1 MGYGYYPIWY
11 DPTFLIFII
20 PAMIL
25 GFIAQ
30 AAVQGRFKQYSQVA
44 TMRGLTGAQVARQI
58 LDTNGLSGVS
68 IEETQGFLTDNYD
81 PRSQTLRLS
90 PDVARSTSVA
100 AVGVAA
106 HESGHALQHAR
117 GYLPLQL
124 RSAMVPTVQ
133 FGTWLG
139 PLIIMAGIVLEAI
152 LGASAVGYTLGKT
165 IAWFGVIVFSM
176 VAVFSFVTRPVEID
190 ASARA
195 KALLYQYNI
204 VDRRELDGVNKV
216 LNAAAWTYVAAA
228 IAALLQVLR
237 WVFILTSGSRR
248 R

>member
-1 MGYGYYPIWY
+1 MFYPIWA

-30 AAVQGRFKQYSQVA
+30 ALVQGRFKQYSQVA

-106 HESGHALQHAR
+106 HESGHALQHAQ

-124 RSAMVPTVQ
+124 RSAMVPAVQ
-133 FGTWLG
+133 FGSWLG
-139 PLIIMAGIVLEAI
+139 PLIIMAGILLEVVM
-152 LGASAVGYTLGKT
+152 GAFTLGNA
-165 IAWFGVIVFSM
+165 IAWFGVLLFGL
-176 VAVFSFVTRPVEID
+176 VAVFSFVTLPVELD

-195 KALLYQYNI
+195 KTMLYQYNI

-228 IAALLQVLR
+228 IAALLEVLR
-237 WVFILTSGSRR
+237 WVFILTAGNRR

>member
-1 MGYGYYPIWY
+1 MGYGYPILY
-11 DPTFLIFII
+11 DPTFLIFMV

-25 GFIAQ
+25 GLIAQ
-30 AAVQGRFKQYSQVA
+30 AAVQGRFKKYSQVR

-58 LDTNGLSGVS
+58 LDTNGLSGVR

-90 PDVARSTSVA
+90 PDVARSPSVA

-117 GYLPLQL
+117 GYMPLQL
-124 RSAMVPTVQ
+124 RSALVPAVQ

-139 PLIIMAGIVLEAI
+139 PLTIMAGILLQSVMQAFS
-152 LGASAVGYTLGKT
+152 LGNA
-165 IAWFGVIVFSM
+165 IAWFGVLLFGMVVAFSL
-176 VAVFSFVTRPVEID
+176 VTLPVEID

-195 KALLYQYNI
+195 KAMLYQYNI

-228 IAALLQVLR
+228 ISALLQLLYY
-237 WVFILTSGSRR
+237 VFILLSGSRR

>member
-1 MGYGYYPIWY
+1 MYYPIWA
-11 DPTFLIFII
+11 DPTFLIFIV

-30 AAVQGRFKQYSQVA
+30 AAVQGRFKQYSQVR

-68 IEETQGFLTDNYD
+68 IEETQGFLSDNYD

-117 GYLPLQL
+117 GYMPLQL
-124 RSAMVPTVQ
+124 RSALVPAVQ
-133 FGTWLG
+133 FGSWLG
-139 PLIIMAGIVLEAI
+139 PLIILAGILLEAVM
-152 LGASAVGYTLGKT
+152 GAFTLGNAL
-165 IAWFGVIVFSM
+165 AWFGVILFGL
-176 VAVFSFVTRPVEID
+176 VAVFAFITLPVEID

-237 WVFILTSGSRR
+237 WVFILTAGSRR